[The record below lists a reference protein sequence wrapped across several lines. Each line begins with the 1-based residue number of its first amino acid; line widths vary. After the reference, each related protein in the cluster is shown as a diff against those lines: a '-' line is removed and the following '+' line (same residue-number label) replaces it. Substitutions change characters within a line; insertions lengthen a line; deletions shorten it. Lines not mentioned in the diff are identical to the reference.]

1 MLCAMRA
8 SKGRSIFLVLFAP
21 ILLLLLLLFLLLL
34 KRALRRPSCCAKRP
48 LKAERLD
55 LISLYVF
62 SHCTFFRTTFI
73 RLLWGIAVLETSAS
87 INQTTPLKAFSIY

>member
-21 ILLLLLLLFLLLL
+21 ILLLLLFLLLL
-34 KRALRRPSCCAKRP
+34 KRVLRRPSCCAKRP

-55 LISLYVF
+55 LISLNVF